1 MKKKA
6 YNVCGFDCASC
17 ASKAETHIAKQ
28 EDVESAHISFASNK
42 AYITFKNDPWSV
54 GKLASVIKEVESD
67 PLEISEVGEEIK
79 EEPLFNRK
87 MVCQLL
93 RASVSIILT
102 LVCIFALGRENLTW
116 VRFGIYVSLIILIG
130 YDIFYKVFAHIKN
143 RTNILDHN
151 FLIFLASVGSLTLA
165 IISLAKGDNNLVKLN
180 NNYFIALDDAM
191 EAVLVMSLFQIGSV
205 IESYASNKSKKAI
218 VNAINLRVEKAN
230 LIKDDQVVVVK
241 PEELAINDKIIVTTG
256 ELIPIDGIIIEG
268 NGIID
273 TSSLTG
279 EYVPVTAGINE
290 EVYAGCLLKSGSIK
304 VLVKK
309 TYENSS
315 VNKIINLITNSEE
328 KKSRADKFVD
338 RFAKWYT
345 PVIVI
350 VAFLTFIL
358 GALISNNWMMWTHTG
373 LEVLVIGCP
382 CAIVISVPLAYFSG
396 LGLAS
401 KNGVVIKGSNYL
413 DALSSLS
420 KVVSDKTGTLT
431 QGIFKITKVHA
442 VNGDAK
448 ELLNSLYAVESLSNH
463 PIAKAITHDV
473 DVKEL
478 ASKQTNFLE
487 EAGLGCSSVYQGHH
501 LYAGNEKLLNKY
513 GIKVEK
519 VNETGTVIYV
529 GKDKEYLGYVLLDD
543 VIKENAYYFISYLHK
558 QNIKSILLTGDNEV
572 NAMNISN
579 KLGLDKYYAN
589 LLPEDKTNILE
600 KEMENNK
607 GYVAFIGDGIND
619 APSIER
625 SDIGVAMGAI
635 GSDVAIENA
644 DVVIMNDDPSKL
656 ISAIKISKKT
666 RRTAIFN
673 IVFALVV
680 KAVVLVLAIIF
691 PSWTYMMYIAVFADT
706 GLTILLTINS
716 LLLLKRK
723 VR

>member
-1 MKKKA
+1 MKKKV

-17 ASKAETHIAKQ
+17 ASKAEAHIAKQ
-28 EDVESAHISFASNK
+28 EDVNDAHISFASNK
-42 AYITFKNDPWSV
+42 AYITFKNEPWDV
-54 GKLASVIKEVESD
+54 NKLASVIKEVESD
-67 PLEISEVGEEIK
+67 PLEISEAGEEIK
-79 EEPLFNRK
+79 EEPLFNKR
-87 MVCQLL
+87 MVWGLS
-93 RASVSIILT
+93 RAIFSILLT
-102 LVCIFALGRENLTW
+102 LVCIFALGQNELTYL
-116 VRFGIYVSLIILIG
+116 RFGLYLFMIILLG
-130 YDIFYKVFAHIKN
+130 YDIFYKVILHIKN
-143 RTNILDHN
+143 RANILDHN
-151 FLIFLASVGSLTLA
+151 FLIFLASVGSMTLA
-165 IISLAKGDNNLVKLN
+165 IIALANGENNLVKVN
-180 NNYFIALDDAM
+180 SNYFVALDDTM
-191 EAVLVMSLFQIGSV
+191 EAVLVMALFHIGTV
-205 IESYASNKSKKAI
+205 IENLASNKSKKAI

-230 LIKDDQVVVVK
+230 LIKDDQVIVVK
-241 PEELAINDKIIVTTG
+241 PEELQINDEIIVTTG

-268 NGIID
+268 NGLVD

-279 EYVPVTAGINE
+279 EYVPVTAKEND
-290 EVYAGCLLKSGSIK
+290 EVYAGCLLKNGSIK

-345 PVIVI
+345 PIIVL
-350 VAFLTFIL
+350 VAILTFII
-358 GALISNNWMMWTHTG
+358 GALISNNWTLWTHTG

-420 KVVSDKTGTLT
+420 KVISDKTGTLT
-431 QGIFKITKVHA
+431 HGVFKITKVYA
-442 VNGDAK
+442 VNGNEE

-463 PIAKAITHDV
+463 PIGKAIVHDV

-478 ASKQTNFLE
+478 ANKQTNFLE
-487 EAGLGCSSVYQGHH
+487 EAGLGVSSIYQNHH

-513 GIKVEK
+513 GIKIEK
-519 VNETGTVIYV
+519 VNESGTIIYV

-543 VIKENAYYFISYLHK
+543 VIKENAYYFISYLNK
-558 QNIKSILLTGDNEV
+558 NNIKSILLTGDNEV
-572 NAMNISN
+572 NAINISN
-579 KLGLDKYYAN
+579 KLGINKYYAN
-589 LLPEDKTNILE
+589 LLPEDKTVILE
-600 KEMENNK
+600 KEMENKK

-619 APSIER
+619 APSIKR
-625 SDIGVAMGAI
+625 SDIGIAMGAI

-644 DVVIMNDDPSKL
+644 DIVIMNDDPNKL

-666 RRTAIFN
+666 KHTAIFN
-673 IVFALVV
+673 IVFALIV
-680 KAVVLVLAIIF
+680 KAIVLVLAIIF

-723 VR
+723 V